1 MSACDWLHLET
12 IGSCFNAIS
21 NMSFSNF
28 SCHHPHSLHNTPPH
42 FFHFSY
48 EALPIEQ
55 VLKLFPLT
63 FMSLVMYLL
72 RTFFLYLLGMR
83 DYEVLGEGFE

>member
-12 IGSCFNAIS
+12 IGSCFDAINYCIFLIS
-21 NMSFSNF
+21 VATTCIPST
-28 SCHHPHSLHNTPPH
+28 TPPPISSI
-42 FFHFSY
+42 FSY

-63 FMSLVMYLL
+63 FMSLVRYLL
-72 RTFFLYLLGMR
+72 RTFFLYILA
-83 DYEVLGEGFE
+83 